1 MIEWIK
7 IIGFS
12 ILSGIVYGVLHDQV
26 TAHLAIEYFTI
37 AHPPVFPTEDPIL
50 LALGWG
56 IIATWW
62 VGLALGLA
70 LACAARLGPM
80 RKLAL
85 VELRGRIF
93 GLLAIM
99 AGAASLGGIVGAVA
113 QLEGFGA
120 IGNWADIIPSERQVR
135 FAAAAWAHSASYL
148 VGIVGGVAVCWRT
161 FRERQAHA
169 SSSMSQ

>member
-12 ILSGIVYGVLHDQV
+12 TFCGISYGVLHDQV
-26 TAHLAIEYFTI
+26 TAHLAVEYFTI
-37 AHPPVFPTEDPIL
+37 AHPPVFPTENPTL
-50 LALGWG
+50 LAIGWG

-62 VGLALGLA
+62 VGLALGIA
-70 LACAARLGPM
+70 LACAARLGPR

-85 VELRGRIF
+85 GELRGRIF
-93 GLLAIM
+93 GLLAMM
-99 AGAASLGGIVGAVA
+99 AAAATLSGIVGAVA

-120 IGNWADIIPSERQVR
+120 IGNWADIIPSERQIR

-148 VGIVGGVAVCWRT
+148 VGIAGGVAVCWRT
-161 FRERQAHA
+161 FRERQTYA